1 MGISAYKFEYKSP
14 SGVLEPITIAQWAE
28 ETLTGNELD
37 ACKLALARQEQFKS
51 DLALFCKEYTDYTKN
66 DLTQLYNPERY
77 IDIPEHV
84 IYRLYNITSVIIQYE
99 LNKAANAFGVDMSTI
114 DEQLMARY
122 LHNMRA
128 RALNKH
134 LLWYIGSAPAGDP
147 DTIVYTLLR
156 FNGSN
161 QVELGLDLTY
171 PGMFDT
177 VLNVPDPDWEKYWD
191 LFLSDP
197 NVVVVN

>member
-14 SGVLEPITIAQWAE
+14 NGISEPITIDQWADVN
-28 ETLTGNELD
+28 LTGNELI
-37 ACKLALARQEQFKS
+37 ACKSALSRQEQFKS
-51 DLALFCKEYTDYTKN
+51 DLALFCKEYTNYTK
-66 DLTQLYNPERY
+66 DELTQLYDPSRY
-77 IDIPEHV
+77 VDIPEHV
-84 IYRLYNITSVIIQYE
+84 IYRLYNITSVIINYE
-99 LNKAANAFGVDMSTI
+99 LNKAAIAYNVDMTSI
-114 DEQLMARY
+114 DETLMGRY

-147 DTIVYTLLR
+147 DGIVYTLLR

-177 VLNVPDPDWEKYWD
+177 AITVPDPDWEKYWD

-197 NVVVVN
+197 NVVLVN